1 MRIDA
6 KKSAGVRI
14 AARTKNHAGRRS
26 AGNRARRASATP
38 QYFDT
43 VENSVISAM
52 RATFRNPL
60 CLEGG
65 SFAAKNELIP
75 RAIGHALQMTE
86 TLMRTLEA
94 ARIAHRITGV
104 PASILIALADFHT
117 AWGWMLPNGYDP
129 STRRSNDYFDRFKSF
144 PSVEDSFV
152 DQAQRLSRD
161 RRFQPVMRAA
171 SDPQRYVKAVAAC
184 KFWDKQLRRDLA
196 GEIAKFDLHDCD
208 RSIDEIRR
216 RCGFG
221 PAQSAPDKNLETSAA

>member
-26 AGNRARRASATP
+26 AGNRGRRASATP

-43 VENSVISAM
+43 VENSVTASM
-52 RATFRNPL
+52 HATFRNPL
-60 CLEGG
+60 GFEGS
-65 SFAAKNELIP
+65 SFAVRNELIP
-75 RAIGHALQMTE
+75 RAIAQALQMTD

-104 PASILIALADFHT
+104 PASILIAMADFHT
-117 AWGWMLPNGYDP
+117 AWSWMLPNGYDP
-129 STRRSNDYFDRFKSF
+129 STQRSNDYFDRFKSF
-144 PSVEDSFV
+144 PSVVDSFV

-171 SDPQRYVKAVAAC
+171 NDPLGYAEAVAAC
-184 KFWDKQLRRDLA
+184 KLWDKGLRKDLA
-196 GEIAKFDLHDCD
+196 VKIAKFGLRDCD

-221 PAQSAPDKNLETSAA
+221 PAQMAANKNLETSAA